1 MGVADKDT
9 KAVQTDSSGE
19 FSAEQ
24 INYVYENRRYVGRKE
39 TIAYVM
45 FDMAQSININKY
57 SGRFVN
63 NILQIDFSLQQLA
76 TFINGIWDIINDIFT
91 GAIVDKTRTR
101 WGKFKPYLIGLGIPG
116 TMGAIIY
123 WLMPL
128 FFPQTGPKDLNKF
141 LMYLILAVVREG
153 VDTFRGI
160 AQTGM
165 LATITPHPVDR
176 TRLITIANFASSFLG
191 EKLPEQIMTLLLDLI
206 GNGIIKSETKSITQI
221 YTSLFVS
228 MGVITSIIS
237 GAFSLYFFFVTRERV
252 LQSVKK
258 PSVMQG
264 IKSILNNKPI
274 LLLTLSQTLSGLS
287 VGGGKQDYF
296 IDVLNFATL
305 AAFTGLP
312 GSIVHPISYSL
323 VPWFR
328 RKFSSRTLYILG
340 AYIGDILMVP
350 VFFVGAIG
358 GKKNGLYKKIIPMA
372 IALTVWETVFML
384 FYGVRKVIPSELYN
398 EAMDYCEWKNGY
410 RTEAMTSVAKGLAT
424 KLASL
429 FSNMVQLQIKK
440 LIKYDQTLY
449 ISGKQQSDDTK
460 FGLFAMFTIVPFATT
475 SLGIIPMLF
484 YDLGGE
490 KRERMYAELLAR
502 RAEMSQSATSG
513 SAEDLERLAEMQMKV
528 GEKNKNKEL

>member
-176 TRLITIANFASSFLG
+176 TRLITIANFASGFLG

-206 GNGIIKSETKSITQI
+206 C
-221 YTSLFVS
+221 F
-228 MGVITSIIS
+228 
-237 GAFSLYFFFVTRERV
+237 
-252 LQSVKK
+252 
-258 PSVMQG
+258 
-264 IKSILNNKPI
+264 
-274 LLLTLSQTLSGLS
+274 
-287 VGGGKQDYF
+287 
-296 IDVLNFATL
+296 
-305 AAFTGLP
+305 
-312 GSIVHPISYSL
+312 
-323 VPWFR
+323 
-328 RKFSSRTLYILG
+328 
-340 AYIGDILMVP
+340 
-350 VFFVGAIG
+350 
-358 GKKNGLYKKIIPMA
+358 
-372 IALTVWETVFML
+372 
-384 FYGVRKVIPSELYN
+384 
-398 EAMDYCEWKNGY
+398 
-410 RTEAMTSVAKGLAT
+410 
-424 KLASL
+424 
-429 FSNMVQLQIKK
+429 
-440 LIKYDQTLY
+440 
-449 ISGKQQSDDTK
+449 
-460 FGLFAMFTIVPFATT
+460 
-475 SLGIIPMLF
+475 
-484 YDLGGE
+484 
-490 KRERMYAELLAR
+490 
-502 RAEMSQSATSG
+502 
-513 SAEDLERLAEMQMKV
+513 
-528 GEKNKNKEL
+528 

>member
-176 TRLITIANFASSFLG
+176 TRLITIANFASGFLG

-274 LLLTLSQTLSGLS
+274 LLLTLSQTLSRLS

-484 YDLGGE
+484 YDLAGE

-528 GEKNKNKEL
+528 GEKNKKKEL